1 MLKQGGYKCKLAVM
15 KQKKQRFFSVLNL
28 VSCIRDCYTDRFE
41 CSVGVGQ
48 GDDLSPKLFALF
60 INNLDTDIKSLNRGV
75 LINKN

>member
-1 MLKQGGYKCKLAVM
+1 M
-15 KQKKQRFFSVLNL
+15 KQKKKQPFFSVLNL

-41 CSVGVGQ
+41 CSVGVRQ